1 VAVVGEKKKK
11 KEEETVFR
19 RWFWRR
25 QLIVFV
31 FALLPEIDSNLTR
44 QFIYSSANVQATLSI
59 PNSPVK
65 FLRHAIN
72 TV

>member
-44 QFIYSSANVQATLSI
+44 QFI
-59 PNSPVK
+59 
-65 FLRHAIN
+65 
-72 TV
+72 